1 MPQCLNPSLL
11 TQLMTSMP
19 SPARGQLQEGAEH
32 VGADNRHMVKLGLRP
47 DVDHCLQGYMLEL
60 PGAAQ
65 CLHAIASLARSQGV
79 QVALTA
85 GDPGVVE
92 RHRSTMQNLMSR

>member
-1 MPQCLNPSLL
+1 MPQCLATN
-11 TQLMTSMP
+11 TADGFNASMP
-19 SPARGQLQEGAEH
+19 QSLATNTADDFNAFTSQRTAAGGSRQQAHGQTRTE
-32 VGADNRHMVKLGLRP
+32 
-47 DVDHCLQGYMLEL
+47 GYMLEL